1 MAIIFLLNN
10 YLSEDTS
17 TDMLSSL
24 IYFYFYS
31 FLSPSAVVPILVPLT
46 PLKII
51 SNPFLI
57 LLSWKTPVFRR
68 LIHILHLCQLCWHL
82 VMFLSIFAPMSRKKN
97 VKKENR
103 LSLATYL
110 KDHFYSQLC
119 EVFCMSKHC
128 KQKCVKDSSKYKE
141 DLKNCRE
148 NYSVDLGFQTE
159 KIWCAEFYFRD
170 IIHIVFNFKW
180 EKSMKNKVNFPFCV

>member
-1 MAIIFLLNN
+1 
-10 YLSEDTS
+10 
-17 TDMLSSL
+17 
-24 IYFYFYS
+24 
-31 FLSPSAVVPILVPLT
+31 
-46 PLKII
+46 
-51 SNPFLI
+51 
-57 LLSWKTPVFRR
+57 
-68 LIHILHLCQLCWHL
+68 
-82 VMFLSIFAPMSRKKN
+82 MFLSIFAPMSRKKN

-159 KIWCAEFYFRD
+159 NMMCRILFQRHYTHCFSFQVGKKY
-170 IIHIVFNFKW
+170 
-180 EKSMKNKVNFPFCV
+180 EKQSQFSFLCLIKLN